1 MKKWFGVLILIIVF
15 ALKVNGQTISQTFV
29 DKCTGETKVATI
41 QYVNG
46 NAVVSFYN
54 QIRVFT
60 PIEVQSGAMQTW
72 LLSVYNTYANLSCA
86 TNPVVQQAVQ
96 QATQQATQQAASQ
109 AASSAASSA
118 ASAAASSSASAA
130 ASSSASS
137 AASSSAGSAASSSA
151 GSAASSSAGSST
163 TSTSSSSGSSS
174 NSSSSSSSSSSESK
188 SSGGGGEQK
197 SESKSENKSES
208 KGEEKK
214 EESKSESKEE
224 KKDEKKEES
233 KEEKKEEKKD
243 EKKED
248 KKKQQNLNPLL
259 LASDLTTAQSIDGRY
274 SAILSMGVSRSSMA
288 GDVSYGANAM
298 IWSTLD
304 QYAVSSNYTK
314 MKFEDGKLNSIH
326 SYGATVGYLKGAW
339 MMLTSYTY
347 VKPHVKYGTYGFNV
361 GAIGLLTKGIEDKR
375 NFNLS
380 SSFVAFWTKPY
391 QYSKKLSVSPQVF
404 VMTSPISYD
413 PSSGYTNV
421 SRNLGFLVGSS
432 FDYKISKR
440 FGFSVNYKANINT
453 TKGIPVLHNF
463 LVGSRLIL

>member
-1 MKKWFGVLILIIVF
+1 MKKWFGVLFLLVMF
-15 ALKVNGQTISQTFV
+15 AIDVNGQVITQTFV

-41 QYVNG
+41 NYVNG

-118 ASAAASSSASAA
+118 ASAAASSSAS
-130 ASSSASS
+130 S
-137 AASSSAGSAASSSA
+137 AASSSAGSAASSST
-151 GSAASSSAGSST
+151 GSAASSSAGSA
-163 TSTSSSSGSSS
+163 TSSSSGSTTG
-174 NSSSSSSSSSSESK
+174 NSSSSSGSSSSSSSSESK
-188 SSGGGGEQK
+188 SGGS

-208 KGEEKK
+208 KSESKSEEKK

-224 KKDEKKEES
+224 KKEEKKEES

-259 LASDLTTAQSIDGRY
+259 LASDLTTAQSLDGRY
-274 SAILSMGVSRSSMA
+274 SAILSMGVSKSSMA

-314 MKFEDGKLNSIH
+314 MKFEEGKLNSIH
-326 SYGATVGYLKGAW
+326 SYGASVGYLKGAW
-339 MMLTSYTY
+339 MLLTSYTY
-347 VKPHVKYGTYGFNV
+347 VKPHIKYGTYGFNV
-361 GAIGLLTKGIEDKR
+361 GSIGLLTKGIEDKR

-391 QYSKKLSVSPQVF
+391 QYSKKLSLSPQVF
-404 VMTSPISYD
+404 IMTSPISFD

-421 SRNLGFLVGSS
+421 NRNLGFLIGSS

-440 FGFSVNYKANINT
+440 FGFGFNYKANVNT

-463 LVGSRLIL
+463 LIGSRLIL